1 MRQAPPALPVSAVKQ
16 TLRGGC
22 HASHPDP
29 RSGPTEVLCFQEV
42 APQRVVFARSCDSMI
57 ERYREVV
64 TTTEPSPG
72 CPARVF
78 FRSTEMIMSVAD
90 IPIDFFGGDVR
101 ADIVRDV
108 LTAALSRRPLG
119 FEPMEVKL

>member
-1 MRQAPPALPVSAVKQ
+1 
-16 TLRGGC
+16 
-22 HASHPDP
+22 
-29 RSGPTEVLCFQEV
+29 
-42 APQRVVFARSCDSMI
+42 MI

-108 LTAALSRRPLG
+108 LLPHCPAGHWASSQWR
-119 FEPMEVKL
+119 

>member
-1 MRQAPPALPVSAVKQ
+1 
-16 TLRGGC
+16 
-22 HASHPDP
+22 
-29 RSGPTEVLCFQEV
+29 
-42 APQRVVFARSCDSMI
+42 MI

-64 TTTEPSPG
+64 TTTEPSQG

-119 FEPMEVKL
+119 FEPMEVKLQRALPRRRTTRSRVQDVGPMLEPANLAASAWKCAGALLAATRR